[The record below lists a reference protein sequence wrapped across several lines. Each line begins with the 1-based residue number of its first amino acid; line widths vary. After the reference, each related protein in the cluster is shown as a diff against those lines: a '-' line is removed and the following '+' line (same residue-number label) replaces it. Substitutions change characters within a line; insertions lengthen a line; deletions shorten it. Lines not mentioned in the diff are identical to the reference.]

1 MFRLIAFLFLVSSP
15 SVAAAQYSQAEVEV
29 GYNLY
34 NTNCITCHGANGDS
48 VSGVNLRGGQFR
60 RISTDAELNRLI
72 QTGIPGTAMPPGRFG
87 TADLAGLV
95 AYVRSMRDFDTKPA
109 RGDAARG
116 RALFEGKGGCMSCHR
131 VNGKGSRSAPD
142 LSDVGAVRSPD
153 AIERAMIDSASI
165 MLPINRSIRAVT
177 RAGKVITGRRLNEDT
192 YSVQII
198 DNEERLVSLL
208 KADLREYSVLKTSTM
223 PSFKNTL
230 SLAELDDVVTY
241 IRTLKGSR

>member
-1 MFRLIAFLFLVSSP
+1 MFRLVAFLFLVASP
-15 SVAAAQYSQAEVEV
+15 SIAAAQYSQAEVEV

>member
-1 MFRLIAFLFLVSSP
+1 MFRLVAFLFLVASP
-15 SVAAAQYSQAEVEV
+15 SIAAAQYSQAEVEV

-230 SLAELDDVVTY
+230 SPAELDDVVTY
-241 IRTLKGSR
+241 LRTLKGSR